1 MKKACLILLMSF
13 LLVSVSFAADK
24 DVKVIMETVKGDIEL
39 TLNREKAPKTVDNFL
54 AYVKEGFYDGTIFH
68 RVIKGFMIQGGGF
81 TESFD
86 RKKTKAPIMNEAD
99 NGLKNDKGTIAMA
112 RTSNP
117 HSATSQF
124 FINTVDNAFLNHKSK
139 SGSGWGYCVFGKVTK
154 GMEAVSAI
162 ENTKTTIK
170 AMMKD
175 GPVETMVIK
184 KVRIV
189 EPKLSD

>member
-1 MKKACLILLMSF
+1 
-13 LLVSVSFAADK
+13 
-24 DVKVIMETVKGDIEL
+24 
-39 TLNREKAPKTVDNFL
+39 
-54 AYVKEGFYDGTIFH
+54 
-68 RVIKGFMIQGGGF
+68 
-81 TESFD
+81 
-86 RKKTKAPIMNEAD
+86 MNEAD